1 MITLAPS
8 PFDLWAT
15 REGYNIAPA
24 VSPCP
29 LRQYAD
35 RDTQKAFEAYNAG
48 AAHTA
53 RMVTESIL
61 ETEALREKLLALA
74 VSA

>member
-8 PFDLWAT
+8 PFEVWAQSQ
-15 REGYNIAPA
+15 GFNAAPA

-35 RDTQKAFEAYNAG
+35 RDTQKAFEAYQAG
-48 AAHTA
+48 AADTA
-53 RMVTESIL
+53 RMFTESTL
-61 ETEALREKLLALA
+61 ETEALREKLLAMS
-74 VSA
+74 VSE